1 MTDQPELLLQAS
13 RFSVVRH
20 RQTYPGGVRIRET
33 VQHPGAVAIVPVWG
47 DKICLIRNFR
57 IAVNETLIELPA
69 GTLEPG
75 EDSAEAARREL
86 VEETGFRANA
96 IKKIGELWMSPG
108 ILNERMH
115 LFLATDLTP
124 GEPSLE
130 PGEDIQTLILP
141 LSEALLM
148 IGTGRIQDAKT
159 VAGLLMYAGALG
171 Q

>member
-1 MTDQPELLLQAS
+1 MTDKPELLLQAS

-20 RQTYPGGVRIRET
+20 RQAYPGGVRIRET
-33 VQHPGAVAIVPVWG
+33 VQHPGAVAILPVWD
-47 DKICLIRNFR
+47 DKVCLIRNFR

-75 EDSAEAARREL
+75 EDPAEAARREL
-86 VEETGFRANA
+86 AEETGFRANA

-115 LFLATDLTP
+115 LFVATQLTP

-130 PGEDIQTLILP
+130 PGEDIQTLILQ
-141 LSEALLM
+141 LSEALAM
-148 IGTGRIQDAKT
+148 IGAGKIQDAKT
-159 VAGLLMYAGALG
+159 VAGLLLYAGAR
-171 Q
+171 QQ